1 MGCKN
6 LWSREFV
13 DSFCTKIF
21 RNSELR
27 RHRENVLFEREKIR
41 MPETQP
47 DVERILAMRHLNF
60 VLGEQRNRLVRLHN
74 RYTAQG
80 ISFEARKHLKELQD
94 LNAEMTQTFE
104 DLNKLRN
111 GATVGDHSQP
121 LALVRK
127 CPTEDCKGFMNEE
140 WFCGL
145 CKNTFCEHCNE
156 LVNDQHECD
165 PGAVETMKLLK
176 KDTKPCPKC
185 GTMIHKLSGC
195 FSPDAEILMYDGTV
209 KTAKNITID
218 DKLVGDDGQMRT
230 VLKLTNGEDDMYLIK
245 QNKGENYIVNSEHTL
260 VLYYA
265 ANGSIKY
272 HESINKYKLSWFD
285 KTFKTKNF
293 ETFDEAKAYSNTLHV
308 DKYLNINIQDYLK
321 LKDSSK
327 KTLKGVKLQTPI
339 NWPNKN
345 VELDPYILGT
355 WLGDGYSN
363 GKEYATND
371 TELLEYWISWA
382 KNNNAEVIKT
392 TNKYRYYIK
401 HIHNQHNNCN
411 YKNPLK
417 IKLDKY
423 NLVNNKHIPAEYIC
437 NSKDIRLKV
446 LAGIIDTDGSV
457 SNNGRRV
464 SIITTIEKLS
474 SDIVLLAKSLGFSVN
489 VHTRHRKNENT
500 FDKTVYKNYKTQFC
514 INISG
519 YNLHEI
525 PTLLKRKKCSQQIGG
540 VNLLTTFIEV
550 EKLEKG
556 QYYGWAVDGNS
567 RFLLKDFTITKNCS
581 QMWCPDC
588 HTAFDWRTGRIE
600 VGRIHNPHYIEF
612 KNKFSLSRE
621 HGDIPCGGVPDF
633 GELHSNEFMMSV
645 RKVIS
650 QYNRDI
656 NFRYDEIADDDN
668 RWLRT
673 IYMLNDMDTPTFKK
687 ELQRRD
693 KMREKYRDIRNIFQM
708 FVDTAGDLLR
718 QYVLDNSKYKEI
730 RDILIK
736 LAGYTNDEI
745 RKIHNRYNCITPY
758 TLQIN

>member
-1 MGCKN
+1 MESCSVCCETFNKTIHKKVDCPFCDLLSCRRCCQTYLLSITDDPHCMGCKN

-195 FSPDAEILMYDGTV
+195 
-209 KTAKNITID
+209 
-218 DKLVGDDGQMRT
+218 
-230 VLKLTNGEDDMYLIK
+230 
-245 QNKGENYIVNSEHTL
+245 
-260 VLYYA
+260 
-265 ANGSIKY
+265 
-272 HESINKYKLSWFD
+272 
-285 KTFKTKNF
+285 
-293 ETFDEAKAYSNTLHV
+293 
-308 DKYLNINIQDYLK
+308 
-321 LKDSSK
+321 
-327 KTLKGVKLQTPI
+327 
-339 NWPNKN
+339 
-345 VELDPYILGT
+345 
-355 WLGDGYSN
+355 
-363 GKEYATND
+363 
-371 TELLEYWISWA
+371 
-382 KNNNAEVIKT
+382 
-392 TNKYRYYIK
+392 
-401 HIHNQHNNCN
+401 
-411 YKNPLK
+411 
-417 IKLDKY
+417 
-423 NLVNNKHIPAEYIC
+423 
-437 NSKDIRLKV
+437 
-446 LAGIIDTDGSV
+446 
-457 SNNGRRV
+457 
-464 SIITTIEKLS
+464 
-474 SDIVLLAKSLGFSVN
+474 
-489 VHTRHRKNENT
+489 
-500 FDKTVYKNYKTQFC
+500 
-514 INISG
+514 
-519 YNLHEI
+519 
-525 PTLLKRKKCSQQIGG
+525 SQ
-540 VNLLTTFIEV
+540 L
-550 EKLEKG
+550 
-556 QYYGWAVDGNS
+556 
-567 RFLLKDFTITKNCS
+567 
-581 QMWCPDC
+581 WCPDC

-633 GELHSNEFMMSV
+633 GELHTNEFMMSV

-673 IYMLNDMDTPTFKK
+673 IYMLNDMTEPTFKK

-758 TLQIN
+758 TLQIS

>member
-1 MGCKN
+1 
-6 LWSREFV
+6 
-13 DSFCTKIF
+13 
-21 RNSELR
+21 
-27 RHRENVLFEREKIR
+27 

-156 LVNDQHECD
+156 IVNDQHECD

-185 GTMIHKLSGC
+185 GTMIHKLSG
-195 FSPDAEILMYDGTV
+195 
-209 KTAKNITID
+209 
-218 DKLVGDDGQMRT
+218 
-230 VLKLTNGEDDMYLIK
+230 
-245 QNKGENYIVNSEHTL
+245 
-260 VLYYA
+260 
-265 ANGSIKY
+265 
-272 HESINKYKLSWFD
+272 
-285 KTFKTKNF
+285 
-293 ETFDEAKAYSNTLHV
+293 
-308 DKYLNINIQDYLK
+308 
-321 LKDSSK
+321 
-327 KTLKGVKLQTPI
+327 
-339 NWPNKN
+339 
-345 VELDPYILGT
+345 
-355 WLGDGYSN
+355 
-363 GKEYATND
+363 
-371 TELLEYWISWA
+371 
-382 KNNNAEVIKT
+382 
-392 TNKYRYYIK
+392 
-401 HIHNQHNNCN
+401 
-411 YKNPLK
+411 
-417 IKLDKY
+417 
-423 NLVNNKHIPAEYIC
+423 
-437 NSKDIRLKV
+437 
-446 LAGIIDTDGSV
+446 
-457 SNNGRRV
+457 
-464 SIITTIEKLS
+464 
-474 SDIVLLAKSLGFSVN
+474 
-489 VHTRHRKNENT
+489 
-500 FDKTVYKNYKTQFC
+500 
-514 INISG
+514 
-519 YNLHEI
+519 
-525 PTLLKRKKCSQQIGG
+525 
-540 VNLLTTFIEV
+540 
-550 EKLEKG
+550 
-556 QYYGWAVDGNS
+556 
-567 RFLLKDFTITKNCS
+567 CS

-633 GELHSNEFMMSV
+633 GELRSNEFMTSV
-645 RKVIS
+645 RKIIS

-736 LAGYTNDEI
+736 LASYTNDEI
-745 RKIHNRYNCITPY
+745 RKIHNRYNCIIPY
-758 TLQIN
+758 TLQIS